1 MILTGCLKGL
11 RELNREN
18 QECIGSEKEGE
29 LRLGSMATGNAL
41 NKSFGF
47 VRKVFFPRWDR
58 DHRWGVKRV
67 WHLPAQGRC
76 DRASKNILLKD
87 QPSQEDE
94 LYYLLIHEICHAISS
109 PYHGRRW
116 QERMIKA
123 SDKAGKIGRR
133 ELAKMLDE
141 EVKTHRQIPKNIDR
155 EAYDLIYD
163 VVTASPYIKFNNL
176 IIRVAKEYGMYPR
189 EFRQRFKRCR
199 KIFNQAKGFM
209 KTG

>member
-1 MILTGCLKGL
+1 
-11 RELNREN
+11 
-18 QECIGSEKEGE
+18 
-29 LRLGSMATGNAL
+29 MATGNAL
-41 NKSFGF
+41 NNSFGF
-47 VRKVFFPRWDR
+47 VRKVFFPGWDR
-58 DHRWGVKRV
+58 DHRWRVKRV
-67 WHLPAQGRC
+67 WHLPAHGRC

-87 QPSQEDE
+87 QLSQEDE

-116 QERMIKA
+116 QERMMKA
-123 SDKAGKIGRR
+123 SEKASKIGRR

-155 EAYDLIYD
+155 EAYDFIYD

-176 IIRVAKEYGMYPR
+176 ITRVAKEYGMYPR

>member
-1 MILTGCLKGL
+1 M
-11 RELNREN
+11 
-18 QECIGSEKEGE
+18 
-29 LRLGSMATGNAL
+29 RLGSMTTANVL
-41 NKSFGF
+41 NKYFEF
-47 VRKVFFPRWDR
+47 VRKVFFPRWDK
-58 DHRWGVKRV
+58 DHQWGVKRV

-94 LYYLLIHEICHAISS
+94 LCYLLIHEICHAVSS
-109 PYHGRRW
+109 PYHGRHW

-123 SDKAGKIGRR
+123 RDKASKIGRG
-133 ELAKMLDE
+133 ELAKMIDE
-141 EVKTHRQIPKNIDR
+141 EVRAQRQIPKNIDR

-176 IIRVAKEYGMYPR
+176 IISVAKEYGMYPE

>member
-1 MILTGCLKGL
+1 VCV
-11 RELNREN
+11 R
-18 QECIGSEKEGE
+18 SEKEGE
-29 LRLGSMATGNAL
+29 LRLGSMITANAL

-58 DHRWGVKRV
+58 DQRWGVKRV

-94 LYYLLIHEICHAISS
+94 LCYLLIHEICHAVSS

-116 QERMIKA
+116 QDRMTKA
-123 SDKAGKIGRR
+123 SDKASKINRR
-133 ELAKMLDE
+133 ELAKMIDE
-141 EVKTHRQIPKNIDR
+141 EVKTQKQIPKNIDR

-176 IIRVAKEYGMYPR
+176 IISVAKEYGMYPR